1 MDNGKAKCREKEYV
15 KEVKENQKCLKP
27 EAHQLP
33 ATKMFKESM
42 LKEKIHVSKSIISA
56 PTLQ

>member
-1 MDNGKAKCREKEYV
+1 V
-15 KEVKENQKCLKP
+15 KEVKENQKCLKL
-27 EAHQLP
+27 EAHQLST
-33 ATKMFKESM
+33 TKMFKEYM